1 MKIFSFCPSCGSK
14 EIHFDGIKQFK
25 CDSCSFAYFH
35 NVAAAVAAL
44 LDYNGKILFVR
55 RVREP
60 RKGKLDLPGGFID
73 PKESAENGM
82 NRELKEELGIT
93 LAQMQYL
100 GSAPNIYLYKDVT
113 YNTCDLFFY
122 AKIQSIPTNV
132 DGSEIASLE
141 LIDPLKVD
149 KNEIAFNS
157 TKRGLEL
164 FLARPTCQRR
174 KTKHLSY

>member
-25 CDSCSFAYFH
+25 CNSCSFTYFQ
-35 NVAAAVAAL
+35 NVAASAAAL
-44 LDYNGKILFVR
+44 LEYNGKILFVR

-60 RKGKLDLPGGFID
+60 RRGKLDLPGGFID
-73 PKESAENGM
+73 PNESAEDGM

-93 LAQMQYL
+93 FDHMQYL

-122 AKIQSIPTNV
+122 AKIQSLPTYIE
-132 DGSEIASLE
+132 DSEIASLE

-157 TKRGLEL
+157 TQKGLEL
-164 FLARPTCQRR
+164 LKKCL
-174 KTKHLSY
+174 KL